1 MTDIDNWLNHLK
13 TDSKNILNSIDSED
27 AINVLRLMALDTIL
41 EFFTNKKMCG
51 RKLSIELNDVSMMF
65 KTAGSMFS
73 DVSEF
78 KSDSFIYT
86 LKAFL
91 YVVEEMINEIKLE
104 IYNDNK
110 KTISDIV
117 KKLNRQYGGSK
128 RVKLCDDFR
137 SKQFDF
143 KFNLDNNNPFDSEAE
158 TTESDTESEDDNNPF
173 TDTDMMR
180 KLNKEIKILTDGNG
194 SVDDAYKYFK
204 NLNCAEQMDIIN
216 NFKRINTVEDGEPS
230 LIKLLRMK
238 TSLKNK
244 KVLCKKFLDCGGGF
258 GSKDKLKDWIYNA
271 MKLPFG
277 QYKGVDI
284 KKLRKPHKIQKFL
297 NKIDKKMNKAV
308 YGHEEAKESVL
319 QMMSQMIRNPEAK
332 GNVFALYG
340 CPGNG
345 KCFLKNTKIL
355 MYNGSIK
362 NVQDIIVG
370 DQIMGDDSKPR
381 NVLSLGNGID
391 KMYDIISKNEKYTV
405 NSEHILCLK
414 TSGLNSVIKIGNKY
428 KVKYFNPQTYKL
440 EYKTFNNYDD
450 ANHHLF
456 NMVSSQEQIVEIT
469 VNDYLTLSKHI
480 RNKLKGY
487 KSGVDFIEKK
497 LLFDPYIIG
506 LWLGDGTSAKPEITN
521 QDSTI
526 LFYLRNKLKEYKLN
540 LYHRNNYTY
549 YIGCDTKTN
558 TRKKHN
564 TFINILN
571 IYNLINNK
579 HIPDVYKINSRDN
592 RLKLLAGL
600 IDSDGYYNR
609 KMKNYELTLKN
620 KNLSEDIVY
629 LSRSLG
635 YACYI
640 YPTKKSCMYK
650 NVKRTGEYYRL
661 IIYGDNLEDIP
672 VLCPRKKHKKSLR
685 YKNALVN
692 NIEVEFSHIDKYYG
706 FMIDGNQRF
715 LLGNFTVT
723 HNTTLIKEGI
733 AKAMK
738 KPFVFI
744 SLGGAQ
750 DASFLEG
757 HSFTYEGSIYGRIAQ
772 GLMDSG
778 CMDPIFY
785 FDELDKVSNTDR
797 GREIINLLVH
807 LTDPVQNCHFKDKYF
822 YDLDI
827 DLSKATFIFSFN
839 DISNVNYI
847 LRDRITCIETKF
859 LNVPQKLH
867 IANKYLLPSIL
878 KDIGLNKNDIN
889 IDEKYMYKIIDNY
902 TYEGGVR
909 KIKKILY
916 DFCRK
921 LNTFNLTN
929 KNNVSFPYT
938 LDDDMYSLLTK
949 KYNKN
954 MIDYVH
960 QGVNIGMVNG
970 LWANSMGVGGVLP
983 IESAL
988 IPTKK
993 PFEIKTTGSLM
1004 KVIRESINVAQSV
1017 AWSYIDKDTQTSL
1030 MREWKKRPVS
1040 VHIHCPDGAT
1050 PKDGPSA
1057 GAAMSL
1063 TIYSQFT
1070 GRAVRGDIA
1079 MTGEINLRGEV
1090 TKIGGLEE
1098 KLTGAKKAG
1107 AALALVP
1114 YENNDDLIKIKERN
1128 SELIDDTFNVY
1139 TVKTFDE
1146 VLEYCLL

>member
-13 TDSKNILNSIDSED
+13 NDHKSVFNGIDNED
-27 AINVLRLMALDTIL
+27 AVNVLRIMALDTIID
-41 EFFTNKKMCG
+41 FFTNKKMCG
-51 RKLSIELNDVSMMF
+51 RRLSIELNDVSMI
-65 KTAGSMFS
+65 
-73 DVSEF
+73 F
-78 KSDSFIYT
+78 KSTGSLFNDIEVNDGFKYT

-91 YVVEEMINEIKLE
+91 SVVDEMIEEIKME
-104 IYNDNK
+104 IYNNGK
-110 KTISDIV
+110 KTINDIIN
-117 KKLNRQYGGSK
+117 KLRKEYGGTK
-128 RVKLCDDFR
+128 RAKLCEEFR
-137 SKQFDF
+137 DKQFNF
-143 KFNLDNNNPFDSEAE
+143 SFNLNKSNNIDEDDSEAE
-158 TTESDTESEDDNNPF
+158 TTESEYDDNES
-173 TDTDMMR
+173 TDNNSTENDIEIIPSEKDMMR
-180 KLNKEIKILTDGNG
+180 KLNTEIKTLSDGSG
-194 SVDDAYKYFK
+194 SVDDAFKYFK
-204 NLNCAEQMDIIN
+204 SLKSNEQMDIIN
-216 NFKRINTVEDGEPS
+216 NFKEINTVEEGEPS

-244 KVLCKKFLDCGGGF
+244 KVLCKKFLDSSGGF

-297 NKIDKKMNKAV
+297 NKIDRKMNNAV

-319 QMMSQMIRNPEAK
+319 QMMSQMIRNPKAK

-345 KCFLKNTKIL
+345 K
-355 MYNGSIK
+355 
-362 NVQDIIVG
+362 
-370 DQIMGDDSKPR
+370 
-381 NVLSLGNGID
+381 
-391 KMYDIISKNEKYTV
+391 
-405 NSEHILCLK
+405 
-414 TSGLNSVIKIGNKY
+414 
-428 KVKYFNPQTYKL
+428 
-440 EYKTFNNYDD
+440 
-450 ANHHLF
+450 
-456 NMVSSQEQIVEIT
+456 
-469 VNDYLTLSKHI
+469 
-480 RNKLKGY
+480 
-487 KSGVDFIEKK
+487 
-497 LLFDPYIIG
+497 
-506 LWLGDGTSAKPEITN
+506 
-521 QDSTI
+521 
-526 LFYLRNKLKEYKLN
+526 
-540 LYHRNNYTY
+540 
-549 YIGCDTKTN
+549 
-558 TRKKHN
+558 
-564 TFINILN
+564 
-571 IYNLINNK
+571 
-579 HIPDVYKINSRDN
+579 
-592 RLKLLAGL
+592 
-600 IDSDGYYNR
+600 
-609 KMKNYELTLKN
+609 
-620 KNLSEDIVY
+620 
-629 LSRSLG
+629 
-635 YACYI
+635 
-640 YPTKKSCMYK
+640 
-650 NVKRTGEYYRL
+650 
-661 IIYGDNLEDIP
+661 
-672 VLCPRKKHKKSLR
+672 
-685 YKNALVN
+685 
-692 NIEVEFSHIDKYYG
+692 
-706 FMIDGNQRF
+706 
-715 LLGNFTVT
+715 
-723 HNTTLIKEGI
+723 TTLIKEGI

-807 LTDPVQNCHFKDKYF
+807 LTDPVQNSHFKDKYF

-867 IANKYLLPSIL
+867 IASKYLLPSIL

-889 IDEKYMYKIIDNY
+889 IDEKYMYKIIENY

-921 LNTFNLTN
+921 LNTFNLTG
-929 KNNVSFPYT
+929 KNNISFPYT

-949 KYNKN
+949 KYNKI
-954 MIDYVH
+954 MIEYVH
-960 QGVNIGMVNG
+960 QGVNVGMVNG

-983 IESAL
+983 IESTL

-1017 AWSYIDKDTQTSL
+1017 AWNYIDTDTQIRL
-1030 MREWKKRPVS
+1030 MKQWKKRPVS

-1128 SELIDDTFNVY
+1128 SELIDDNFNVY